1 MVMLPT
7 VLFAEDAGLVGF
19 WPLRGDCLDHSGH
32 GLDGINH
39 GVKLETSEFDGRSP
53 YIEIP
58 NAAAL
63 AFAGGDFSI
72 TAEIYTEKGL
82 DDCLGDIVSK
92 FAATDR
98 RGFNLT
104 LVSNTSGYNSQ
115 SDQRQL
121 FFGLDNARRV
131 RGPIADVLA
140 GRQTPLTHSPCSME
154 ACTLAPWM
162 HRTRPTGLMCTAIE
176 AVKSGKTAAAWAS
189 GKRAASMR

>member
-1 MVMLPT
+1 MSAVWMSKGRTLVHSRCGTVSIHRCESKIMRVLQLIAFCLCMAMLPT
-7 VLFAEDAGLVGF
+7 VLIAEDASLVGY

-32 GLDGINH
+32 GLNGINH
-39 GVKLETSEFDGRSP
+39 GVKLESSEFDGRSA

-72 TAEIYTEKGL
+72 AAEIYTEKGL

-115 SDQRQL
+115 SDAAPTV
-121 FFGLDNARRV
+121 FWFG
-131 RGPIADVLA
+131 
-140 GRQTPLTHSPCSME
+140 
-154 ACTLAPWM
+154 
-162 HRTRPTGLMCTAIE
+162 
-176 AVKSGKTAAAWAS
+176 
-189 GKRAASMR
+189 